1 MFKRGVLAAVLLA
14 VSGASHA
21 AGGTNGNGAVERVI
35 TPGKPQVIISPGKQD
50 IIEEYRINGLF
61 YMIKVTPHKGV
72 PYFLVDSDGDGVFE
86 TRQSELTPDL
96 LIPRW
101 VLFKF

>member
-1 MFKRGVLAAVLLA
+1 MWMRCALVVVLVAT
-14 VSGASHA
+14 ASASWA
-21 AGGTNGNGAVERVI
+21 AGKRSSS
-35 TPGKPQVIISPGKQD
+35 QVLPHPEVLISPGKQD
-50 IIEEYRINGLF
+50 IVEEYRINGLF
-61 YMIKVTPHKGV
+61 YMIKITPTKGL
-72 PYFLVDSDGDGVFE
+72 PYYLVDSDGDGVFE